1 MCLPHGR
8 NWDNRSLGIRQG
20 AREEG
25 AEDQPKREH
34 MKRKKPKSIP
44 MIVSCEPTLE
54 LKPIPVAVSC
64 KPTPGPKF
72 MPPVTLSYESTLDLK
87 PIPVTVS
94 TENAGE
100 AGEGAV
106 RRMTKAVRTAGAKK
120 ATAASAKVRTAK
132 ARPKRGP
139 V

>member
-1 MCLPHGR
+1 
-8 NWDNRSLGIRQG
+8 
-20 AREEG
+20 
-25 AEDQPKREH
+25 

-44 MIVSCEPTLE
+44 MTVSCEPTLE

-106 RRMTKAVRTAGAKK
+106 RRTTKAVRTARAKK
-120 ATAASAKVRTAK
+120 AAPSSAKVRSLRTK
-132 ARPKRGP
+132 KGRRKKD